1 MIYLA
6 GRDIIAALVTL
17 SWVER
22 GGSGGVIIIMRRYVK
37 LTREST
43 NKNCFPRAH
52 PFENR
57 W

>member
-17 SWVER
+17 GWVER
-22 GGSGGVIIIMRRYVK
+22 GGSSGVIIIIRRCVK
-37 LTREST
+37 LTQEST

-52 PFENR
+52 PLENG
-57 W
+57 